1 MKKLALFFC
10 IFLNCFAQFEKYYLL
25 DEKNK
30 VTFDYMGLCNEV
42 NKKAKLWV
50 GFDGIY
56 LETEEKSNE
65 EITFFGFETK
75 SKNIFNAEKNGTIV
89 TFSKKDTIKL
99 IKLIEEN
106 TTIYA
111 KTKSGLLIFKTKGF
125 NELKDGIYW
134 GGL

>member
-1 MKKLALFFC
+1 MKKLVLFFC
-10 IFLNCFAQFEKYYLL
+10 IFLNCFAQFEKYYLM
-25 DEKNK
+25 DGNYK
-30 VTFDYMGLCNEV
+30 VTYDYMGLCNEV
-42 NKKAKLWV
+42 NEKAKLWV

-65 EITFFGFETK
+65 KITLFGFETK
-75 SKNIFNAEKNGTIV
+75 SKNIFNAKKNGTIV
-89 TFSKKDTIKL
+89 TFSKKDTIKI

-106 TTIYA
+106 NTICA

>member
-1 MKKLALFFC
+1 MKKLVLFFC
-10 IFLNCFAQFEKYYLL
+10 IFLNCFAQFEKYYLM
-25 DEKNK
+25 DGNCK
-30 VTFDYMGLCNEV
+30 VTYDYMGLCNEETGQ
-42 NKKAKLWV
+42 ARLWV
-50 GFDGIY
+50 GFDGVY
-56 LETEEKSNE
+56 LETEKKSNE

-75 SKNIFNAEKNGTIV
+75 SKNIFNAKKNGTIV
-89 TFSKKDTIKL
+89 TFSKKDTIKI

-106 TTIYA
+106 NTICA

>member
-1 MKKLALFFC
+1 
-10 IFLNCFAQFEKYYLL
+10 
-25 DEKNK
+25 
-30 VTFDYMGLCNEV
+30 MGLCNEV
-42 NKKAKLWV
+42 NEKAKLWV

-65 EITFFGFETK
+65 KIAIFGFETK
-75 SKNIFNAEKNGTIV
+75 NKNIFNAKKNGTIV
-89 TFSKKDTIKL
+89 TFSKKDTIKI

-106 TTIYA
+106 NTIYA